1 MVCIIKVKFESS
13 ADPRLSKVSHL
24 VPQLFYDNLT
34 PASEANRY
42 LRFSCRR
49 LMMKS
54 LYTVAEHLKEFI
66 GWLEAC
72 NLEVTEINEI
82 FFDAYVDALCEYRK
96 RGGCPLSWNT
106 VNARA
111 AGAYRFL
118 RWAARNGYCE
128 GLHLDDIENSYRSTR
143 KKYTAMGHP
152 AKKFV
157 ETVKFLP
164 LHDAVRFV
172 EHLGLESGNHDGGIC
187 LRNKLIASLM
197 LQAGLRVSEVV
208 GYPLK
213 DLPELNMRG
222 HSTPAR
228 VVGKGM
234 KERCVLIPNNLL
246 LKLWEYV
253 DFAREK
259 KAESLEIKHN
269 FFCSE
274 SLFLTEQGQAISRN
288 WIEKKFSQAS
298 AALGLKTTPHSLRH
312 TFGTYHY
319 LLNKDLVGLA
329 NLMGHASETTTRKYY
344 VHTAMLVSYV
354 GTYSAFQ
361 DEVDRLVGE
370 VRW

>member
-1 MVCIIKVKFESS
+1 MVCIIKVNFESS
-13 ADPRLSKVSHL
+13 ADPRLSQVTHQ
-24 VPQLFYDNLT
+24 VPQLFYDHLI

-42 LRFSCRR
+42 LRFCCRT
-49 LMMKS
+49 LMVKS
-54 LYTVAEHLKEFI
+54 LYTVAEHLKELM
-66 GWLEAC
+66 GWLEVC
-72 NLEVTEINEI
+72 NLEVADINEM
-82 FFDAYVDALCEYRK
+82 FFDAYVDALCEYK
-96 RGGCPLSWNT
+96 KNGGFPLSWNT

-118 RWAARNGYCE
+118 KWAVRNGYCE
-128 GLHLDDIENSYRSTR
+128 GVHIEDVENSYRSTR
-143 KKYTAMGHP
+143 KKYTAKGHP

-157 ETVKFLP
+157 DSVKFLQ

-172 EHLGLESGNHDGGIC
+172 EHLGVESGNLDSGISF
-187 LRNKLIASLM
+187 RNKLMASLM

-246 LKLWEYV
+246 LRLWEYV

-259 KAESLEIKHN
+259 IIESVEIEHK
-269 FFCSE
+269 FLSSE
-274 SLFLTEQGQAISRN
+274 TLFLTERGQAISRN

-298 AALGLKTTPHSLRH
+298 KELGLKMTPHSLRH

-319 LLNKDLVGLA
+319 LLNRDLAGLA

-370 VRW
+370 VR